1 MVLDAA
7 LAGVA
12 RGHAIAA
19 IIEDTTGEECRGI
32 RSSCL
37 VIVCLLS
44 ELCLN
49 SLEQVI
55 VDNGC
60 LFPLEDLPLEGNLA
74 NVEAIAQ
81 QVCERNR
88 ASQATPTDRA
98 DADSP
103 GRKIA
108 AGESLARDR
117 FDSDCVLGTQFESS
131 QPDQSL
137 TIPQRFPGAAPNTPE
152 MALIAGSTR
161 SLDSAELPRRRFR
174 PFCLCIKKIDFP
186 GKRRPTRKRQSFNPQ
201 RHGAVRFRPAD
212 HELRRRVGRAGQVPD
227 ARHGRDQKPRPPL
240 WC

>member
-1 MVLDAA
+1 M
-7 LAGVA
+7 
-12 RGHAIAA
+12 
-19 IIEDTTGEECRGI
+19 
-32 RSSCL
+32 
-37 VIVCLLS
+37 
-44 ELCLN
+44 N

-60 LFPLEDLPLEGNLA
+60 LFPLEDLALEGNLA

-186 GKRRPTRKRQSFNPQ
+186 GKRRPTRPEAEGFYTITHGLMNPNSNYYLAINTGFPNAYDRAND
-201 RHGAVRFRPAD
+201 RHGGF
-212 HELRRRVGRAGQVPD
+212 LMI
-227 ARHGRDQKPRPPL
+227 HGDCSSRG
-240 WC
+240 CYG